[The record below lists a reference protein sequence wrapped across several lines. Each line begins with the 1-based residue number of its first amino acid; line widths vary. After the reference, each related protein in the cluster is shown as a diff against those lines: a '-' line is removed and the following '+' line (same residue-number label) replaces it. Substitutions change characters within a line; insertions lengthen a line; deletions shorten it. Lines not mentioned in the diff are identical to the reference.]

1 MDKKAEELL
10 TSPDVTS
17 LVEQLIGS
25 WGWILI
31 LAMGSFFFREAIHK
45 CVEGFMIFFGHDFD
59 NDDIL
64 YVSGRQARIVRV
76 GIFKTVFYMTDRGSK
91 MLVPNDRLKYL
102 TVEKKLSKN
111 GALPYLFKG
120 SESGFLEQYLEEKG
134 FELKAV
140 EEHKKR
146 VTITDAKE
154 SDVKKA

>member
-1 MDKKAEELL
+1 MDKTAEELL
-10 TSPDVTS
+10 TNPDVTS
-17 LVEQLIGS
+17 VVEQLIGS

-120 SESGFLEQYLEEKG
+120 SEAGFLEQYLQEKG

-140 EEHKKR
+140 KDHKKEA
-146 VTITDAKE
+146 TISDTD
-154 SDVKKA
+154 

>member
-1 MDKKAEELL
+1 MDKTAEELL

-17 LVEQLIGS
+17 VVEQLIGS

-45 CVEGFMIFFGHDFD
+45 CVEGFIIFFGHDFD

-64 YVSGRQARIVRV
+64 YISGRQARIVRV

-120 SESGFLEQYLEEKG
+120 SEEGFINQYLEERG
-134 FELKAV
+134 LELKAINK
-140 EEHKKR
+140 HKKE
-146 VTITDAKE
+146 VTVTDA
-154 SDVKKA
+154 D